1 MVDRGL
7 ILRKL
12 ADLDVYVR
20 QLGEY
25 RGVTADRYRDDWRT
39 QRVIDRTLQIAIE
52 ACLDIANHL
61 IADRQLR
68 APSTY
73 ADTFQILAEAGLLS
87 PSLLKRME
95 GIAGFRNLLVHEYAR
110 LDPGRVVLLVNERLD
125 DFAEFRQAILA
136 AI

>member
-1 MVDRGL
+1 VVDREL

-12 ADLDVYVR
+12 GDLDVYVG
-20 QLGEY
+20 QLAEY
-25 RGVTADRYRDDWRT
+25 RGITAERYREDWRT

-52 ACLDIANHL
+52 ACLDIANHI

-68 APSTY
+68 APATY
-73 ADTFQILAEAGLLS
+73 ADTFQILAEAGVLS
-87 PSLLKRME
+87 ASLFKRME
-95 GIAGFRNLLVHEYAR
+95 GVAGFRNVLVHEYAR
-110 LDPGRVVLLVNERLD
+110 LDAVRIARLVNERLD